1 MTPSDIALNASDVAR
16 ILRIGR
22 NAVYA
27 LAKSG
32 ELKSIEWDASSS
44 SPSTT

>member
-32 ELKSIEWDASSS
+32 ELKSY
-44 SPSTT
+44 